1 MGITNAPA
9 TFQAVMNKIFGHLDY
24 VLVYLDDILVI
35 SKKPEEHAEHLQ
47 TVLQLL
53 RTNKLSVKLSKC
65 EFNKRK

>member
-1 MGITNAPA
+1 M
-9 TFQAVMNKIFGHLDY
+9 FQAVMNKIFGHLDD

-35 SKKPEEHAEHLQ
+35 SKNPEEHAEHLQ

>member
-35 SKKPEEHAEHLQ
+35 SKNPEEHAEHLQ

-53 RTNKLSVKLSKC
+53 RTNKLSVKFSK
-65 EFNKRK
+65 